1 MAEEVVP
8 EPVSVL
14 EAAVL
19 ELGLAPV
26 EEVAAV

>member
-14 EAAVL
+14 EAVVPEL
-19 ELGLAPV
+19 ELAPV